1 MKKTKRILFCL
12 TLVIIMIT
20 TVAVPAMA
28 VSKGN
33 DKWIDGSGNVY
44 AYQYSVTR
52 KETTGV
58 AYMYSTTATTVKA
71 KAENTLYYDLTGTT
85 GTVYK
90 TATGYSSV
98 TATAGNIFEVNDV
111 PVRADIKHTEGTF
124 WINNNQVRTDVI
136 D

>member
-1 MKKTKRILFCL
+1 MEKTKRILLCL
-12 TLVIIMIT
+12 TLVIVMIT
-20 TVAVPAMA
+20 TVAVPVMA

-33 DKWIDGSGNVY
+33 NKWIDGSGNVY
-44 AYQYSVTR
+44 PYQYSVTR

-58 AYMYSTTATTVKA
+58 AYMYSTIAATVKA
-71 KAENTLYYDLTGTT
+71 KAENTLYYDLTGAT

-98 TATAGNIFEVNDV
+98 TATAGNIFKISDV
-111 PVRADIKHTEGTF
+111 PVRADIIHTEGTF
-124 WINNNQVRTDVI
+124 WINNNEVCKDII